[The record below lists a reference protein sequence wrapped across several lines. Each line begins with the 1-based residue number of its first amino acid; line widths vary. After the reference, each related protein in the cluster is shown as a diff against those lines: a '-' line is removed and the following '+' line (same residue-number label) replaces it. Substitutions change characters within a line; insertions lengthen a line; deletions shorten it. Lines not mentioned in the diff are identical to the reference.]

1 MKVIQQIG
9 LSGLTAIAILVG
21 SAMNS
26 QIARG
31 QWVADITPHNRN
43 VEANSSISGTFQTPG
58 EAAID
63 ISSVRIFLNG
73 RDITVNST
81 INRSFFSYRPSQPL
95 NSGEHIVRVQFKNQ
109 EGLSNEVSWS
119 FFVPETTTTVT
130 TVPSTTTP
138 NTTTPETTT
147 PTAATVL
154 PLDFINHQDGEAIA
168 TRGFMLEGETEP
180 GANVT
185 VKVVSSSPSVFGVI
199 SLGSDTTLVDRPVR
213 VDENGRFQV
222 EVPRPSILQRGI
234 RYKIEATATS
244 PDGRSHITTMT
255 LIQE

>member
-1 MKVIQQIG
+1 MKAIHQIG
-9 LSGLTAIAILVG
+9 LSSLTAIAILLG
-21 SAMNS
+21 SAVNS
-26 QIARG
+26 PVAQG

-43 VEANSSISGTFQTPG
+43 VKANSSISGTFQTQG

-63 ISSVRIFLNG
+63 VNSVRIFLNG
-73 RDITVNST
+73 RDITANST

-119 FFVPETTTTVT
+119 FFVPGTSTTVT
-130 TVPSTTTP
+130 TPTTTTP
-138 NTTTPETTT
+138 NTTTPNTTT

-154 PLDFINHQDGEAIA
+154 PLNFLNHKDGEAIA
-168 TRGFMLEGETEP
+168 TRGFVLQGETEP
-180 GANVT
+180 GAKVT

-199 SLGSDTTLVDRPVR
+199 NLGGDTTLVDRPVM

-234 RYKIEATATS
+234 RYNIEAAATS